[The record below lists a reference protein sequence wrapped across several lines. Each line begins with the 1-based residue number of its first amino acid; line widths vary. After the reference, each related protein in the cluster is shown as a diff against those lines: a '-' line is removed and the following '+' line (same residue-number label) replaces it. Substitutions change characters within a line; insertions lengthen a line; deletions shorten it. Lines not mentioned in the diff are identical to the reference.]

1 MIVRQWERSEEAAV
15 RAAAGDEAV
24 GVWLRGLVLR
34 ELNADHPTLLDI
46 LAPLLDDLV
55 RHEGDPV
62 VWAPGV
68 RASDIR
74 AGLEQGDRATQAA
87 AAALLRAAVRRYVR
101 ERPGEAS

>member
-1 MIVRQWERSEEAAV
+1 
-15 RAAAGDEAV
+15 
-24 GVWLRGLVLR
+24 VWLRGLVLR